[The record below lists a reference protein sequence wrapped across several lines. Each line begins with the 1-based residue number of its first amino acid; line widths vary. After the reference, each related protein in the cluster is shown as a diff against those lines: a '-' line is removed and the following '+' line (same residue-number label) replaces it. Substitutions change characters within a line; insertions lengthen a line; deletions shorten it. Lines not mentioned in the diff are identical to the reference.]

1 MKRAPSI
8 LLAALAFLLMQ
19 AIPVLSQQQAGRFR
33 GFMIDAPR
41 TTESLAYY
49 FRIIDLC
56 QANDL
61 NTIIFRLT
69 DDEGSAYQFSSH
81 PDLVMCAGAYSTAEI
96 KEIITYAQQR
106 GIEIIP
112 EIETFGH
119 ARYITQ
125 APRYQHLNDAVDMKA
140 FNAICPVNDSTLA
153 LMKDLIAEVAAI
165 FPSRYLHIGCDE
177 TNWGGSELSKRA
189 LQSKSKNQLWAE
201 YVNKLNGYVNDLGK
215 ETIIWGDLP
224 IYNENQVL
232 DLLNTN
238 IIIADWN
245 YWENDPE
252 KVNAIAGKLLEK
264 GFRIIGCPAISW
276 CKWGAR
282 IGAAQFKN
290 ISAYAQVYTT
300 MTQPNNLGLILT
312 NWVPQKYL
320 QYSQW
325 DSFVIAAAIA
335 RHHGRYDY
343 TQALPGYVEN
353 TFGVRY
359 DPDWAR
365 IYNTLYTYSPQSSCA
380 DADSLPF
387 IPWAAEAQVKR
398 LLERTE
404 KKKNPFGDVKA
415 LLLAKQKK
423 IRKNTAIFNDLL
435 YTVELLDYLLAR
447 ENNLVAFG
455 QSPTVDLAA
464 AGKYFTAQ
472 ATRDSIFLSTIK
484 SRWQRG
490 RRSVM
495 DDADKDYFYS
505 FARAAAFSRQLAKQ
519 PATFLEMTRQHQ

>member
-1 MKRAPSI
+1 M
-8 LLAALAFLLMQ
+8 LAALAFLLTQ
-19 AIPVLSQQQAGRFR
+19 AIPVLSQQQAGGFR

-49 FRIIDLC
+49 FRVIDLC
-56 QANDL
+56 KANDL

-96 KEIITYAQQR
+96 KKIIAYAQQR

-125 APRYQHLNDAVDMKA
+125 SPRYSHLNDAVETKEY
-140 FNAICPVNDSTLA
+140 NAVCPVNDSTLA
-153 LMKDLIAEVAAI
+153 LMKDLIGEVAAV

-177 TNWGGSELSKRA
+177 TNWGGSALSKKA

-245 YWENDPE
+245 YWENDPK
-252 KVNAIAGKLLEK
+252 KVNGVAGKLRGK

-300 MTQPNNLGLILT
+300 LAQPNNLGLILT

-335 RHHGRYDY
+335 RHQGQYDY
-343 TQALPGYVEN
+343 TLALPGYVEN

-359 DPDWAR
+359 DSGWAR
-365 IYNTLYTYSPQSSCA
+365 IYNTVYTYSPQSSCA

-387 IPWAAEAQVKR
+387 LPWASEAQVKR
-398 LLERTE
+398 LLERKE
-404 KKKNPFGDVKA
+404 KKENPFGDVKK
-415 LLLAKQKK
+415 LLLTYQKK
-423 IRKNTAIFNDLL
+423 IRKNTVVFNDLL

-447 ENNLVAFG
+447 ENNLVVFAR
-455 QSPTVDLAA
+455 SPAVDRET
-464 AGKYFTAQ
+464 AGKYLSEQ
-472 ATRDSIFLSTIK
+472 ATRDSVFLSAIK
-484 SRWQRG
+484 ARWQRG

-495 DDADKDYFYS
+495 DDSDKDYFYS

-519 PATFLEMTRQHQ
+519 PAIFVDMTRQHQ